1 MAFILQGMTAIYGLP
16 SAPGKR
22 GFQSFLDC
30 IGKTK
35 DGLQGNL
42 LFLLGDSVLQLTE
55 KCFFLPDFL
64 HSELHWSGGGSDSA
78 FLWQKPN
85 SLLMQKLKGIVGAV
99 SQGQAGGPQDQAR
112 GSKAWLEAPKA

>member
-1 MAFILQGMTAIYGLP
+1 MAFILQGITAIYGLP

-22 GFQSFLDC
+22 GFQPFLDC

-55 KCFFLPDFL
+55 KCCFPLAFL
-64 HSELHWSGGGSDSA
+64 HSELHWSQGG
-78 FLWQKPN
+78 N
-85 SLLMQKLKGIVGAV
+85 
-99 SQGQAGGPQDQAR
+99 
-112 GSKAWLEAPKA
+112 